1 MVEEN
6 KIKNFERLVVG
17 DAAQKR
23 DAAMKQLR
31 EEKASRIEAYT
42 KEADARFQS
51 MLKREMEKL
60 QRASHEQLSDKLLE
74 NKKQLLQERERLIDA
89 LFDRVRAELAA
100 YITTDA
106 YIADMSRKLE
116 EAVQALG
123 ADCMLTVDERDEKLL
138 ALVKEKGYAYQ
149 TTAHSFLGGCKV
161 ESPSRR
167 QRIDLTFSTRLADAY
182 DSFLETYRVDGQ
194 AYEKQTG
201 KD

>member
-31 EEKASRIEAYT
+31 EEKASRIEAYK

-149 TTAHSFLGGCKV
+149 ATAHSFLGGCKV